1 MTTTTTTKQGQF
13 KDHFEKGIEKL
24 KVIAESQTSLEQ
36 REVFKKCLPY
46 MAAMAEYF
54 DTIPTG
60 SNYEMAG
67 YIFLADNLLNKDDQL
82 AASKFAQAA
91 IQMGR

>member
-1 MTTTTTTKQGQF
+1 MTTTTTQGQF

-24 KVIAESQTSLEQ
+24 KVIAESQTLEQ

-82 AASKFAQAA
+82 AASKFTQAA